1 MRCRECGSAEVV
13 KNGKSNQG
21 FWAVLVPTSRSPSS
35 QLHPG
40 ILHWGYLQSI
50 KRKIADMAVNGSG
63 IINTARVLKISPMIV
78 TEELKK
84 HRLHLVNKT
93 RLAQLNSQPL
103 EVLLRVKDPQPELD
117 QIWNP

>member
-1 MRCRECGSAEVV
+1 
-13 KNGKSNQG
+13 
-21 FWAVLVPTSRSPSS
+21 
-35 QLHPG
+35 
-40 ILHWGYLQSI
+40 
-50 KRKIADMAVNGSG
+50 MAVNGSG

-117 QIWNP
+117 QIWSFVQPLAAKTLVVASNRSCNEIGIGVCS